1 MEKYIVRK
9 GVLSAA
15 LVLVTSFV
23 CGIIAIAGFLL
34 GDFQAVLYSAVLEMC
49 VAVVTHT
56 IHQYLRIMIDEEYKE
71 NIEYILSTILP
82 KLQEIQKKVLKNQ
95 SRLSLDVSVS
105 NKNGEG
111 YISCFA
117 CVMNDMGEITDTCFP
132 RFICVCSKEE
142 IDERLN
148 ELKEF
153 IKKYIA

>member
-1 MEKYIVRK
+1 
-9 GVLSAA
+9 
-15 LVLVTSFV
+15 
-23 CGIIAIAGFLL
+23 
-34 GDFQAVLYSAVLEMC
+34 
-49 VAVVTHT
+49 
-56 IHQYLRIMIDEEYKE
+56 MIDEEYKE
-71 NIEYILSTILP
+71 NVEYILSTILP

-111 YISCFA
+111 YISSFA

-148 ELKEF
+148 KLKEF

>member
-1 MEKYIVRK
+1 
-9 GVLSAA
+9 
-15 LVLVTSFV
+15 
-23 CGIIAIAGFLL
+23 
-34 GDFQAVLYSAVLEMC
+34 
-49 VAVVTHT
+49 
-56 IHQYLRIMIDEEYKE
+56 MIDEEYKE
-71 NIEYILSTILP
+71 NVEYILSTILP

-105 NKNGEG
+105 NKNCEG

-148 ELKEF
+148 KLKEF

>member
-1 MEKYIVRK
+1 
-9 GVLSAA
+9 
-15 LVLVTSFV
+15 
-23 CGIIAIAGFLL
+23 
-34 GDFQAVLYSAVLEMC
+34 
-49 VAVVTHT
+49 
-56 IHQYLRIMIDEEYKE
+56 MIDEEYKE
-71 NIEYILSTILP
+71 NVEYILSTILP

-111 YISCFA
+111 CISCFA
-117 CVMNDMGEITDTCFP
+117 CVMNDMGEITDTCSP
-132 RFICVCSKEE
+132 LFICVCSKEE

>member
-1 MEKYIVRK
+1 
-9 GVLSAA
+9 
-15 LVLVTSFV
+15 
-23 CGIIAIAGFLL
+23 
-34 GDFQAVLYSAVLEMC
+34 
-49 VAVVTHT
+49 
-56 IHQYLRIMIDEEYKE
+56 MIDEEYKE
-71 NIEYILSTILP
+71 NVEYILSTILP

-105 NKNGEG
+105 NKYGDG
-111 YISCFA
+111 YISSFA

-153 IKKYIA
+153 IKKHLA

>member
-1 MEKYIVRK
+1 
-9 GVLSAA
+9 
-15 LVLVTSFV
+15 
-23 CGIIAIAGFLL
+23 
-34 GDFQAVLYSAVLEMC
+34 
-49 VAVVTHT
+49 
-56 IHQYLRIMIDEEYKE
+56 MIDEEYKE
-71 NIEYILSTILP
+71 NVEYILSTILP

-105 NKNGEG
+105 NKNGEWH
-111 YISCFA
+111 ISCFA

-142 IDERLN
+142 MDERLN

>member
-1 MEKYIVRK
+1 
-9 GVLSAA
+9 
-15 LVLVTSFV
+15 
-23 CGIIAIAGFLL
+23 
-34 GDFQAVLYSAVLEMC
+34 
-49 VAVVTHT
+49 
-56 IHQYLRIMIDEEYKE
+56 MIDEEYKE
-71 NIEYILSTILP
+71 NVEYILSTILP

-105 NKNGEG
+105 NKNSEG

>member
-1 MEKYIVRK
+1 
-9 GVLSAA
+9 
-15 LVLVTSFV
+15 
-23 CGIIAIAGFLL
+23 
-34 GDFQAVLYSAVLEMC
+34 
-49 VAVVTHT
+49 
-56 IHQYLRIMIDEEYKE
+56 MIDEEYKE
-71 NIEYILSTILP
+71 NEEYINSTILP
-82 KLQEIQKKVLKNQ
+82 KLQEIQREVLKNQ
-95 SRLSLDVSVS
+95 SRLSLDVVSVS

-153 IKKYIA
+153 IKKHLA

>member
-1 MEKYIVRK
+1 
-9 GVLSAA
+9 
-15 LVLVTSFV
+15 
-23 CGIIAIAGFLL
+23 
-34 GDFQAVLYSAVLEMC
+34 
-49 VAVVTHT
+49 
-56 IHQYLRIMIDEEYKE
+56 MIDEEYKE
-71 NIEYILSTILP
+71 NVEYILSTILP

-111 YISCFA
+111 YISCFS

-132 RFICVCSKEE
+132 HFICVCSKDEM
-142 IDERLN
+142 DERLN

>member
-1 MEKYIVRK
+1 
-9 GVLSAA
+9 
-15 LVLVTSFV
+15 
-23 CGIIAIAGFLL
+23 
-34 GDFQAVLYSAVLEMC
+34 MC
-49 VAVVTHT
+49 VTIVTHT

-71 NIEYILSTILP
+71 NVEYILSTILP

-95 SRLSLDVSVS
+95 SRLCLDVSVS

-117 CVMNDMGEITDTCFP
+117 GVMNDMGEITDTCFP